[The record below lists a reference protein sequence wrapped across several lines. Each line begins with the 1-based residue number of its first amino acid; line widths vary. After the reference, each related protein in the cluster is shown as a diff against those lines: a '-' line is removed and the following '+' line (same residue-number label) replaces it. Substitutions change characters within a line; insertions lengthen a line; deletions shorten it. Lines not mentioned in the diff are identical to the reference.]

1 MKRTIVLVMVV
12 SLLGKITGFIREA
25 VMASSVGANAYTDA
39 YIYSLTISALLT
51 SLVMSGYN
59 TALLPVLSEA
69 EKNGERDIFFSR
81 MISLNIPLLLLVT
94 GLICVFS
101 PQLLYVFAPGIT
113 DEIRAL
119 TETFAR
125 ILSISIFFQGMQA
138 LLIGF
143 LQKNNRFFFTA
154 SMAFPLNLAI
164 ITGAYLS
171 NPTNV
176 YPLVI
181 STALGQGFT
190 FLWLLYGMRGTGFH
204 FKLDFNYRDQYIKT
218 LFIMIT
224 PILISMGAEQV
235 NLAVDRA
242 LASFL
247 PSASASYLSYASKIQ
262 GLFTSVFIAS
272 ISTVLYKK
280 QSEIAS
286 EKNYLALFEMTKDN
300 ISNILMF
307 AIPCV
312 VGVIILSQE
321 VIELALMR
329 NNFTISDAKVT
340 STILIIYSFLI
351 MFYTFNDMIARLY
364 FAIKKTSKPV
374 TTTVISV
381 GINII
386 LNLIFMQIF
395 GVYGLALA
403 TVVASGAK
411 ALMLIFMVKRE
422 SVFGKQSI
430 IKKSIFEFLSA
441 AAIMGAILHWVK
453 NYTAIGNLSTV
464 LYMMSIAFLGVG
476 LYSFLLYVFKNE
488 EFIEVIK
495 LIQSRLKY

>member
-81 MISLNIPLLLLVT
+81 MISLNIPLLLIVT
-94 GLICVFS
+94 GLVYLFS
-101 PQLLYVFAPGIT
+101 PQLLYLFAPGIT
-113 DEIRAL
+113 TEIRAL
-119 TETFAR
+119 TEGFAR
-125 ILSISIFFQGMQA
+125 ILSVSIFFQGMQA
-138 LLIGF
+138 LFIGF
-143 LQKNNRFFFTA
+143 LQKNNRFFYTA
-154 SMAFPLNLAI
+154 SMAFPLNIAI

-176 YPLVI
+176 YPMVVAT
-181 STALGQGFT
+181 SLGQALT
-190 FLWLLYGMRGTGFH
+190 FLWLLYGMRGTGFQ
-204 FKLDFNYRDQYIKT
+204 FTLDFNYKDKYIKT
-218 LFIMIT
+218 LFLMIT
-224 PILISMGAEQV
+224 PILVSMGAEQV

-242 LASFL
+242 LASYL
-247 PSASASYLSYASKIQ
+247 PSASASYLNYASKIQ

-272 ISTVLYKK
+272 IATVLYKK
-280 QSEIAS
+280 QAEIAS
-286 EKNYLALFEMTKDN
+286 ERNFSELFQITKDN

-307 AIPCV
+307 ALPCV
-312 VGVIILSQE
+312 VGIIVLSQE

-329 NNFTISDAKVT
+329 NNFTLTDAQVT

-351 MFYTFNDMIARLY
+351 IFYTFNDMIARLY

-381 GINII
+381 VINIV
-386 LNLIFMQIF
+386 LNLLLMQFF

-403 TVVASGAK
+403 TVLASGSK
-411 ALMLIFMVKRE
+411 ALMLILMAKKEAIFGYQSVLSKSSLDFFFAAVIMGGVLYILKLYTPIGNFSNIIYILLIALIGSLIYALVLFILKNKEFMIAI
-422 SVFGKQSI
+422 QSI
-430 IKKSIFEFLSA
+430 KTRIS
-441 AAIMGAILHWVK
+441 H
-453 NYTAIGNLSTV
+453 
-464 LYMMSIAFLGVG
+464 
-476 LYSFLLYVFKNE
+476 
-488 EFIEVIK
+488 
-495 LIQSRLKY
+495 